1 MLSYIFKVMH
11 ITIIGVGYV
20 GLVSGTMLSE
30 QGHKVDCIDINTE
43 KIELLKSGKIPL
55 YEPGLADYLENNIK
69 SQRIRFFDSYFQIN
83 PNTEVV
89 FITVDTPSDS
99 LGNAN
104 LKNVY
109 NAVSEVSERV
119 NQDCLIVIKSTV
131 PPGTAENIYNYLSNK
146 GYNFDLGVNPEFLK
160 QGSAVSDF
168 LYPDRIIIGVKTK
181 LARAK
186 LEVIYRSFIDK
197 NIPLIVTDTVT
208 AEMIKYAS
216 NAFLATKVAFINEMA
231 GLCELLGADI
241 DLLANSMG
249 MDHRIGKEF
258 LKAGPGFGGSCFPKD
273 LSALIRLAED
283 HNVKLQILNS
293 VKESNYNH
301 ITNIAKKVEYVLN
314 GVQNKKIA
322 IWGLTFKSGTDDVR
336 NSPAIDIA
344 KLLVNNKA
352 KITAYDPMGMDN
364 ARQVLKDIEY
374 ADNAIGAA
382 RDAEALLLLT
392 EWKEFKNQD
401 FASLKS
407 IMAAPNV
414 FDFRNLLDSELLLR
428 YGYHVYSLGKKSIY
442 KV

>member
-1 MLSYIFKVMH
+1 MY
-11 ITIIGVGYV
+11 ITIIGIGYV
-20 GLVSGTMLSE
+20 GLVSCAMLSE
-30 QGHKVDCIDINTE
+30 QGHNVDCIDINTK
-43 KIELLKSGKIPL
+43 KIELLKLGKIPI

-69 SQRIRFFDSYFQIN
+69 LQRIRFFDSYSQIN

-89 FITVDTPSDS
+89 FVTVDTPSDS

-104 LKNVY
+104 LQNVY

-168 LYPDRIIIGVKTK
+168 LYPDSIIIGVKTK

-344 KLLVNNKA
+344 QLLVNNKA
-352 KITAYDPMGMDN
+352 KITAYDPMGIDN

>member
-1 MLSYIFKVMH
+1 MH

-43 KIELLKSGKIPL
+43 KIELLKSGNIPL

-186 LEVIYRSFIDK
+186 LEVIYRPFIDK

-301 ITNIAKKVEYVLN
+301 ITNIAKKVEYLLN

-344 KLLVNNKA
+344 QLLVNNKA

>member
-1 MLSYIFKVMH
+1 MY
-11 ITIIGVGYV
+11 ITIIGIGYV
-20 GLVSGTMLSE
+20 GLVSCAMLSE
-30 QGHKVDCIDINTE
+30 QGHNVDCIDINTK
-43 KIELLKSGKIPL
+43 KIELLKLGKIPI

-69 SQRIRFFDSYFQIN
+69 LQRIRFFDSYSQIN

-89 FITVDTPSDS
+89 FVTVDTPSDS

-104 LKNVY
+104 LQNVY

-283 HNVKLQILNS
+283 HNVKLQIVNS

-344 KLLVNNKA
+344 QLLVNNKA

>member
-1 MLSYIFKVMH
+1 MH

-20 GLVSGTMLSE
+20 GLVSGTVLSE

-146 GYNFDLGVNPEFLK
+146 GYSFDLGVNPEFLK

-186 LEVIYRSFIDK
+186 LEVIYKSFIDK

-314 GVQNKKIA
+314 GIQNKKIA
-322 IWGLTFKSGTDDVR
+322 IWGLTFKSDTDDVR

-344 KLLVNNKA
+344 QLLVNNKA

>member
-1 MLSYIFKVMH
+1 MH

-109 NAVSEVSERV
+109 NAVSEVYERV

-186 LEVIYRSFIDK
+186 LEVIYKSFIDK

-301 ITNIAKKVEYVLN
+301 ITNIAKKVEYLLN

-336 NSPAIDIA
+336 NSPAIAIA
-344 KLLVNNKA
+344 QLLVNNKA

-382 RDAEALLLLT
+382 RYAEALLLLT

>member
-1 MLSYIFKVMH
+1 MH

-109 NAVSEVSERV
+109 NAVSEVSDRV

-186 LEVIYRSFIDK
+186 LEVIYKSFIDK
-197 NIPLIVTDTVT
+197 NIPLIVTGTVT

-216 NAFLATKVAFINEMA
+216 NAFLATKVAFINGMA

-301 ITNIAKKVEYVLN
+301 ITNIAKKVEYLLN

-344 KLLVNNKA
+344 QLLVNNKA

-364 ARQVLKDIEY
+364 ARQILKDIEY

-428 YGYHVYSLGKKSIY
+428 YGYHVYSLGKNLSTKFNC
-442 KV
+442 

>member
-1 MLSYIFKVMH
+1 MH

-109 NAVSEVSERV
+109 NAVSEVYERV

-186 LEVIYRSFIDK
+186 LEVIYKSFIDK

-241 DLLANSMG
+241 DLLSNSMG

-344 KLLVNNKA
+344 QLLVNNKA
-352 KITAYDPMGMDN
+352 KITAYDPIGMDN

>member
-1 MLSYIFKVMH
+1 
-11 ITIIGVGYV
+11 
-20 GLVSGTMLSE
+20 
-30 QGHKVDCIDINTE
+30 
-43 KIELLKSGKIPL
+43 
-55 YEPGLADYLENNIK
+55 
-69 SQRIRFFDSYFQIN
+69 
-83 PNTEVV
+83 
-89 FITVDTPSDS
+89 
-99 LGNAN
+99 
-104 LKNVY
+104 
-109 NAVSEVSERV
+109 
-119 NQDCLIVIKSTV
+119 
-131 PPGTAENIYNYLSNK
+131 
-146 GYNFDLGVNPEFLK
+146 
-160 QGSAVSDF
+160 
-168 LYPDRIIIGVKTK
+168 
-181 LARAK
+181 
-186 LEVIYRSFIDK
+186 
-197 NIPLIVTDTVT
+197 
-208 AEMIKYAS
+208 
-216 NAFLATKVAFINEMA
+216 
-231 GLCELLGADI
+231 
-241 DLLANSMG
+241 MG

-336 NSPAIDIA
+336 NSPAIDVA

-374 ADNAIGAA
+374 ADSAIGAA

-407 IMAAPNV
+407 IMAAPNFLISV
-414 FDFRNLLDSELLLR
+414 
-428 YGYHVYSLGKKSIY
+428 IY
-442 KV
+442 

>member
-1 MLSYIFKVMH
+1 MH

-186 LEVIYRSFIDK
+186 LEVIYKSFIDK
-197 NIPLIVTDTVT
+197 NIPLMVTDTVT

-301 ITNIAKKVEYVLN
+301 ITNIAKKVEYLLN

-344 KLLVNNKA
+344 QLLVNNKA

>member
-1 MLSYIFKVMH
+1 
-11 ITIIGVGYV
+11 
-20 GLVSGTMLSE
+20 
-30 QGHKVDCIDINTE
+30 
-43 KIELLKSGKIPL
+43 
-55 YEPGLADYLENNIK
+55 
-69 SQRIRFFDSYFQIN
+69 
-83 PNTEVV
+83 
-89 FITVDTPSDS
+89 
-99 LGNAN
+99 
-104 LKNVY
+104 
-109 NAVSEVSERV
+109 
-119 NQDCLIVIKSTV
+119 
-131 PPGTAENIYNYLSNK
+131 
-146 GYNFDLGVNPEFLK
+146 
-160 QGSAVSDF
+160 F

-344 KLLVNNKA
+344 QLLVNNKA

-428 YGYHVYSLGKKSIY
+428 YGY
-442 KV
+442 

>member
-1 MLSYIFKVMH
+1 MH

-109 NAVSEVSERV
+109 NAVSEVSDRV

-168 LYPDRIIIGVKTK
+168 LYPNRIIIGVKTK

-186 LEVIYRSFIDK
+186 LEVIYKSFIDK

-301 ITNIAKKVEYVLN
+301 ITNIAKKVEYLLN

-322 IWGLTFKSGTDDVR
+322 ILGLTFKSGTDDVR

-344 KLLVNNKA
+344 QLLVNNKA
-352 KITAYDPMGMDN
+352 KVTAYDPMGMDN

>member
-1 MLSYIFKVMH
+1 MH

-104 LKNVY
+104 LQNVY

-344 KLLVNNKA
+344 QLLVNNKA

-428 YGYHVYSLGKKSIY
+428 YGYHVYSLGKKS
-442 KV
+442 

>member
-1 MLSYIFKVMH
+1 MY
-11 ITIIGVGYV
+11 ITIIGIGYV
-20 GLVSGTMLSE
+20 GLVSCAMLSE
-30 QGHKVDCIDINTE
+30 QGHNVDCIDINTK
-43 KIELLKSGKIPL
+43 KIELLKLGKIPI

-69 SQRIRFFDSYFQIN
+69 LQRIRFFDSYSQIN

-89 FITVDTPSDS
+89 FVTVDTPSDS

-104 LKNVY
+104 LQNVY

-197 NIPLIVTDTVT
+197 DIPLIVTDTVT

-344 KLLVNNKA
+344 QLLVNNKA

>member
-1 MLSYIFKVMH
+1 MH

-69 SQRIRFFDSYFQIN
+69 SQRIRFLDSYFQIN

-168 LYPDRIIIGVKTK
+168 LYPDRIIIGVKTR

-186 LEVIYRSFIDK
+186 LEVIYKSFIDK

-241 DLLANSMG
+241 ELLANSMG

-344 KLLVNNKA
+344 QLLVNNKA
-352 KITAYDPMGMDN
+352 KITAYGIRSEVWFKKQQL
-364 ARQVLKDIEY
+364 AGFEKVLIPC
-374 ADNAIGAA
+374 N
-382 RDAEALLLLT
+382 R
-392 EWKEFKNQD
+392 
-401 FASLKS
+401 S
-407 IMAAPNV
+407 
-414 FDFRNLLDSELLLR
+414 RNGVNLR
-428 YGYHVYSLGKKSIY
+428 AFISRLS
-442 KV
+442 

>member
-1 MLSYIFKVMH
+1 MH

-20 GLVSGTMLSE
+20 GLLSGTMLSE

-109 NAVSEVSERV
+109 NAVSEVYERV

-186 LEVIYRSFIDK
+186 LEVIYKSFIDK

-241 DLLANSMG
+241 DLLSNSMG

-344 KLLVNNKA
+344 QLLVNNKA
-352 KITAYDPMGMDN
+352 KITAYDPIGMDN

>member
-1 MLSYIFKVMH
+1 MH

-186 LEVIYRSFIDK
+186 LEVIYKSFIDK
-197 NIPLIVTDTVT
+197 NIPLMVTDTVT

-301 ITNIAKKVEYVLN
+301 ITNIAKKVEYLLN

-344 KLLVNNKA
+344 QLLVNNKA

-407 IMAAPNV
+407 IMTAPNV

>member
-1 MLSYIFKVMH
+1 MY
-11 ITIIGVGYV
+11 ITIIGIGYV
-20 GLVSGTMLSE
+20 GLVSCAMLSE
-30 QGHKVDCIDINTE
+30 QGHNVDCIDINTK
-43 KIELLKSGKIPL
+43 KIELLKLGKIPI

-69 SQRIRFFDSYFQIN
+69 LQRIRFFDSYSQIN

-89 FITVDTPSDS
+89 FVTVDTPSDS
-99 LGNAN
+99 LGNAD

-109 NAVSEVSERV
+109 NSISKVSERV
-119 NQDCLIVIKSTV
+119 NQDCLIVIKSTI
-131 PPGTAENIYNYLSNK
+131 PPGATKNIYNYLSNK

-181 LARAK
+181 RARVK
-186 LEVIYRSFIDK
+186 LEAIYRSFTDR

-301 ITNIAKKVEYVLN
+301 ITNIAKKVEYLLN

-344 KLLVNNKA
+344 QLLVNNKA

>member
-1 MLSYIFKVMH
+1 MY
-11 ITIIGVGYV
+11 ITIIGIGYV
-20 GLVSGTMLSE
+20 GLVSCAMLSE
-30 QGHKVDCIDINTE
+30 QGHNVDCIDIITK
-43 KIELLKSGKIPL
+43 KIELLKLGKIPI

-69 SQRIRFFDSYFQIN
+69 LQRIRFFDSYSQIN

-89 FITVDTPSDS
+89 FVTVDTPSDS

-104 LKNVY
+104 LQNVY

-258 LKAGPGFGGSCFPKD
+258 LKAGPGFGGSCFHKD

-344 KLLVNNKA
+344 QLLVNNKA

>member
-1 MLSYIFKVMH
+1 MH

-273 LSALIRLAED
+273 LSALIGLAED

-352 KITAYDPMGMDN
+352 KITAYDPVGMDN
-364 ARQVLKDIEY
+364 ARQILKDIEY
-374 ADNAIGAA
+374 ADSAIGAA
-382 RDAEALLLLT
+382 RDAKALLLLT

>member
-1 MLSYIFKVMH
+1 MY
-11 ITIIGVGYV
+11 ITIIGIGYV
-20 GLVSGTMLSE
+20 GLVSCAMLSE
-30 QGHKVDCIDINTE
+30 QGHNVDCIDINTK
-43 KIELLKSGKIPL
+43 KIELLKLGKIPI

-69 SQRIRFFDSYFQIN
+69 LQRIRFFDSYSQIN

-89 FITVDTPSDS
+89 FVTVDTPSDS

-104 LKNVY
+104 LQNVY

-322 IWGLTFKSGTDDVR
+322 IWGLPFKSGTDDVR

-344 KLLVNNKA
+344 QLLVNNKA

>member
-1 MLSYIFKVMH
+1 MY
-11 ITIIGVGYV
+11 ITIIGIGYV
-20 GLVSGTMLSE
+20 GLVSCAMLSE
-30 QGHKVDCIDINTE
+30 QGHNVDCIDINTK
-43 KIELLKSGKIPL
+43 KIELLKLGKIPI

-69 SQRIRFFDSYFQIN
+69 LQRIRFFDSYSQIN

-89 FITVDTPSDS
+89 FVTVDTPSDS

-104 LKNVY
+104 LQNVY

-344 KLLVNNKA
+344 QLLVNSKA

>member
-1 MLSYIFKVMH
+1 
-11 ITIIGVGYV
+11 
-20 GLVSGTMLSE
+20 MLSE
-30 QGHKVDCIDINTE
+30 QGHNVDCIDINTK
-43 KIELLKSGKIPL
+43 KIELLKLGKIPI

-69 SQRIRFFDSYFQIN
+69 LQRIRFFDSYSQIN

-89 FITVDTPSDS
+89 FVTVDTPSDS

-104 LKNVY
+104 LQNVY

-344 KLLVNNKA
+344 QLLVNNKA

>member
-1 MLSYIFKVMH
+1 MY
-11 ITIIGVGYV
+11 ITIIGIGYV
-20 GLVSGTMLSE
+20 GLVSCAMLSE
-30 QGHKVDCIDINTE
+30 QGHNVDCIDINTK
-43 KIELLKSGKIPL
+43 KIELLKLGKIPI

-69 SQRIRFFDSYFQIN
+69 LQRIRFFDSYSQIN

-89 FITVDTPSDS
+89 FVTVDTPSDS

-104 LKNVY
+104 LQNVY

-168 LYPDRIIIGVKTK
+168 LYPDRIIIGEKTK

-344 KLLVNNKA
+344 QLLVNNKA

>member
-1 MLSYIFKVMH
+1 MY
-11 ITIIGVGYV
+11 ITIIGIGYV
-20 GLVSGTMLSE
+20 GLVSCAMLSE
-30 QGHKVDCIDINTE
+30 QGHNVDCIDINTK
-43 KIELLKSGKIPL
+43 KIELLKLGKIPI

-104 LKNVY
+104 LQNVY

-344 KLLVNNKA
+344 QLLVNNKA

>member
-1 MLSYIFKVMH
+1 MY
-11 ITIIGVGYV
+11 ITIIGIGYV
-20 GLVSGTMLSE
+20 GLVSCAMLSE
-30 QGHKVDCIDINTE
+30 QGHNVDCIDINTK
-43 KIELLKSGKIPL
+43 KIELLKLGKIPI

-69 SQRIRFFDSYFQIN
+69 LQRIRFFDSYSQIN

-89 FITVDTPSDS
+89 FVTVDTPSDS

-104 LKNVY
+104 LQNVY

-258 LKAGPGFGGSCFPKD
+258 LKAGTGFGGSCFPKD

-344 KLLVNNKA
+344 QLLVNNKA

>member
-1 MLSYIFKVMH
+1 MH

-43 KIELLKSGKIPL
+43 KIELLKSGNIPL

-186 LEVIYRSFIDK
+186 LEVIYKSFIDK
-197 NIPLIVTDTVT
+197 NIPLIVTDTVN

-216 NAFLATKVAFINEMA
+216 NAFLATKVAFISEMA

-301 ITNIAKKVEYVLN
+301 ITNIAKKVEYLLN
-314 GVQNKKIA
+314 GVQNKK
-322 IWGLTFKSGTDDVR
+322 
-336 NSPAIDIA
+336 
-344 KLLVNNKA
+344 
-352 KITAYDPMGMDN
+352 
-364 ARQVLKDIEY
+364 
-374 ADNAIGAA
+374 
-382 RDAEALLLLT
+382 
-392 EWKEFKNQD
+392 
-401 FASLKS
+401 
-407 IMAAPNV
+407 
-414 FDFRNLLDSELLLR
+414 
-428 YGYHVYSLGKKSIY
+428 
-442 KV
+442 

>member
-1 MLSYIFKVMH
+1 MY
-11 ITIIGVGYV
+11 ITIIGIGYV
-20 GLVSGTMLSE
+20 GLVSCAMLSE
-30 QGHKVDCIDINTE
+30 QGHNVDCIDINTK
-43 KIELLKSGKIPL
+43 KIELLKLGKIPI

-69 SQRIRFFDSYFQIN
+69 LQRIRFFDSYSQIN

-89 FITVDTPSDS
+89 FVTVDTPSDS

-104 LKNVY
+104 LQNVY

-216 NAFLATKVAFINEMA
+216 NAFLATKDAFINEMA

-344 KLLVNNKA
+344 QLLVNNKA

>member
-1 MLSYIFKVMH
+1 MY
-11 ITIIGVGYV
+11 ITIIGIGYV
-20 GLVSGTMLSE
+20 GLVSCAMLSE
-30 QGHKVDCIDINTE
+30 QGHNVDCIDINTK
-43 KIELLKSGKIPL
+43 KIELLKLGKIPI

-69 SQRIRFFDSYFQIN
+69 LQRIRFFDSYSQIN

-89 FITVDTPSDS
+89 FVTVDTPSDS

-104 LKNVY
+104 LQNVY

-322 IWGLTFKSGTDDVR
+322 IWWLTFKSGTDDVR

-344 KLLVNNKA
+344 QLLVNNKA

>member
-1 MLSYIFKVMH
+1 MH

-104 LKNVY
+104 LQNVY

-344 KLLVNNKA
+344 QLLVNNKA

-428 YGYHVYSLGKKSIY
+428 YGYYVYSLGKKSIY

>member
-1 MLSYIFKVMH
+1 MH

-20 GLVSGTMLSE
+20 GLVSGTVLSE

-131 PPGTAENIYNYLSNK
+131 PPGTAENIHNYLSNK

-344 KLLVNNKA
+344 QLLVNNKA

>member
-1 MLSYIFKVMH
+1 MY
-11 ITIIGVGYV
+11 ITIIGIGYV
-20 GLVSGTMLSE
+20 GLVSCAMLSE
-30 QGHKVDCIDINTE
+30 QGHNVDCIDINTK
-43 KIELLKSGKIPL
+43 KIELLKLGKIPI

-69 SQRIRFFDSYFQIN
+69 LQRIRFFDSYSQIN

-89 FITVDTPSDS
+89 FVTVDTPSDS

-104 LKNVY
+104 LQNVY

-131 PPGTAENIYNYLSNK
+131 PPGTTENIYNYLSNK

-344 KLLVNNKA
+344 QLLVNNKA

>member
-1 MLSYIFKVMH
+1 MY
-11 ITIIGVGYV
+11 ITIIGIGYV
-20 GLVSGTMLSE
+20 GLVSCAMLSE
-30 QGHKVDCIDINTE
+30 QGHNVDCIDINTK
-43 KIELLKSGKIPL
+43 KIELLKLGKIPI

-69 SQRIRFFDSYFQIN
+69 LQRIRFFDSYSQIN

-89 FITVDTPSDS
+89 FVTVDTPSDS

-104 LKNVY
+104 LQNVY

-344 KLLVNNKA
+344 QLLVNNKA

-414 FDFRNLLDSELLLR
+414 FDSRNLLDSELLLR

>member
-1 MLSYIFKVMH
+1 MH

-55 YEPGLADYLENNIK
+55 YEPELADYLENNIK

-231 GLCELLGADI
+231 DLCELLGADI

-301 ITNIAKKVEYVLN
+301 ITNIAKKVEYLLN

-344 KLLVNNKA
+344 QLLVNNKA

-407 IMAAPNV
+407 IMTAPNV

>member
-1 MLSYIFKVMH
+1 MY
-11 ITIIGVGYV
+11 ITIIGIGYV
-20 GLVSGTMLSE
+20 GLVSCAMLSE
-30 QGHKVDCIDINTE
+30 QGHKVDCIDINTK

-69 SQRIRFFDSYFQIN
+69 LQRIRFFDSYSQIN

-89 FITVDTPSDS
+89 FVTVDTPSDS

-104 LKNVY
+104 LQNVY

-344 KLLVNNKA
+344 QLLVNNKA
-352 KITAYDPMGMDN
+352 KITAYDPVGMDN
-364 ARQVLKDIEY
+364 ARQILKDIEY
-374 ADNAIGAA
+374 ANSAIGAA